1 MEFGEH
7 VHGPDCAHG
16 PEEIALEAE
25 EEYCAEEAVNDLGKE
40 FDALVSYLE
49 HKGLLTRAEF
59 DAYVDQQMD
68 QDDDA
73 DEEEE

>member
-40 FDALVSYLE
+40 FDA
-49 HKGLLTRAEF
+49 
-59 DAYVDQQMD
+59 YVDQQMD
-68 QDDDA
+68 QDDDG